1 MREHVAARLR
11 AEDGISLLE
20 VVIASALV
28 AIIAIGT
35 LTGLEGA
42 TATTNENRLRNQAA
56 VIAAAS
62 QEALRTEPA
71 NALVSLE
78 TTPTTKTETVENEHF
93 TVTQEAKAL
102 IGATGENTCEATS
115 KEGETS
121 HKGGIYYRIMSTVT
135 WPQQQ
140 AAKRKAV
147 SQESIITPP
156 DGSALEVT
164 VTNDARTP
172 EAVSGAT
179 VSVDNVPA
187 TTGTSGCV
195 LYSAIQA
202 TTVSLE
208 VSKTGY
214 ITATGASKLSI
225 KEFAIAPNI
234 TTQYNVVLAQ
244 PGTIEAIF
252 TYKKSTTY
260 EGKEIKS
267 DTFTAYNPGLK
278 TGYEGGGTINSYKAA
293 TTSTTTIFP
302 FTEQWQVYA
311 GDCTADDPT
320 TVTSNAVP
328 APTVLVEGNKTAKV
342 EVPVSHVELDVYNGK
357 SASSPG
363 TPETKANS
371 ITITNEACKSSI
383 ANNET
388 VARYTHTQKTSGGHL
403 EDPFQ
408 PFGPLEL
415 CLYASSTKKTYRA
428 SYDNTT
434 ETTAVNIY
442 LGAGPTGGSGH
453 ASEAEVEGIR
463 IKTEQSSC

>member
-1 MREHVAARLR
+1 MREHIAARLR

-20 VVIASALV
+20 VVVAAALV

-78 TTPTTKTETVENEHF
+78 KTPTTKTETVENEHF

-102 IGATGENTCEATS
+102 IGTTGENTCEATS

-172 EAVSGAT
+172 EPVSGAT
-179 VSVDNVPA
+179 VSVDNVAA

-214 ITATGASKLSI
+214 ITATEASKLSI
-225 KEFAIAPNI
+225 QEFAIAPNI

-260 EGKEIKS
+260 EGKAVES

-278 TGYEGGGTINSYKAA
+278 TGYEGGGTINSPKAT
-293 TTSTTTIFP
+293 TTSTNTIFP

-320 TVTSNAVP
+320 TVTSNAIP

-342 EVPVSHVELDVYNGK
+342 EVPVSHLELGVYSGK

-363 TPETKANS
+363 TLETTKS
-371 ITITNEACKSSI
+371 YPITVTNAACKSSI

-388 VARYTHTQKTSGGHL
+388 VARYTHTQTTTGGHL
-403 EDPFQ
+403 KYPFQ

-415 CLYASSTKKTYRA
+415 CLYVSSTKKTYRA
-428 SYDNTT
+428 SYENKT
-434 ETTAVNIY
+434 ETRAINIY
-442 LGAGPTGGSGH
+442 LGAGT
-453 ASEAEVEGIR
+453 SEAEAEGIL
-463 IKTEQSSC
+463 IASNQKSC